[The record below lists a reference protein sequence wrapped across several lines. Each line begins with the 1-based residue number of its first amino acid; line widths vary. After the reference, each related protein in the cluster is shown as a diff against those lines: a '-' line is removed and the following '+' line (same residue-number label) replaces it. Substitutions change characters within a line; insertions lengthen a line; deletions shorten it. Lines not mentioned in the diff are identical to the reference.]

1 MQKLNK
7 YNIPFWISFGI
18 VVCLWYFSTTT
29 GLVNKLFLPSFGD
42 LFNSFITLFSEK
54 GFLHDI
60 AISTWRVWFSFILSF
75 LVALPLALAMSQSK
89 LFYKVVSPYID
100 FIRYLPV
107 PALIPLSILF
117 LGIDE
122 SAKIALLFIGTFF
135 QFILMILDDL
145 KEIPK
150 EYYELAYTLHF
161 TKWQVLKMKVR
172 TVLPQLYDNSRISIG
187 ICWTYLVIAELVAS
201 ESGIG
206 HMIKEAQRFSQT
218 PDIYAG
224 IITIGLIGFIT
235 DFTFKKGYPL
245 LFKYK
250 NAENGN

>member
-1 MQKLNK
+1 MKK
-7 YNIPFWISFGI
+7 PSKKNIPFWISLAVI
-18 VVCLWYFSTTT
+18 TCCWIFSTST
-29 GLVNKLFLPSFGD
+29 GLIDKLFLPSAGA
-42 LFNSFITLFSEK
+42 LFNSFITLFAEK
-54 GFLHDI
+54 SFALDI
-60 AISTWRVWFSFILSF
+60 AISMGRIWFSFVLSF
-75 LVALPLALAMSQSK
+75 IIAVPLALAMSESK
-89 LFYKVVSPYID
+89 TLFKIFSPYID

-145 KEIPK
+145 KEIPS
-150 EYYELAYTLHF
+150 EYYDLAYTLQF
-161 TKWQVLKMKVR
+161 SKYQVLKMKLKAI
-172 TVLPQLYDNSRISIG
+172 LPQLYDNSRISVG
-187 ICWTYLVIAELVAS
+187 ICWTYLVIAELVAAQT
-201 ESGIG
+201 GIG

-224 IITIGLIGFIT
+224 IITIGLIGFLT
-235 DFTFKKGYPL
+235 DYLFKNGYSR

-250 NAENGN
+250 NIENET